1 MKVPLQCDSNWKSK
15 FDYNFNQHMKHE
27 TNQKLTNSSLVA
39 LKNLGKMKQ
48 LQSNKHVKYGYLH
61 ILLSVS

>member
-1 MKVPLQCDSNWKSK
+1 
-15 FDYNFNQHMKHE
+15 MKHE

-61 ILLSVS
+61 IPISVS